1 VTGRARKKV
10 RLATDS
16 SADEQPKLCPSAP
29 PNAEGSVAFGIVG
42 GTAEQPV
49 VSYLD
54 EPLPV
59 TPELLQLARPVRPT
73 EVFRF
78 AAPCAEGG
86 CRHFDG
92 ANCRLGR
99 KLAEN
104 VPTDRQRLP
113 ACRLRPSCRWWHEQG
128 RAACLRCPLVVTTPH
143 GASEALLQAAD
154 PATA

>member
-1 VTGRARKKV
+1 MTNPAPGAEP
-10 RLATDS
+10 AAAG
-16 SADEQPKLCPSAP
+16 SAADRPKLCPSAQP
-29 PNAEGSVAFGIVG
+29 DMEGAVAFGVVG
-42 GTAEQPV
+42 GTAEEPA
-49 VSYLD
+49 VSYLRD
-54 EPLPV
+54 PLPV

-92 ANCRLGR
+92 ESCQLGR

-104 VPTDRQRLP
+104 VPSDRRELP
-113 ACRLRPSCRWWHEQG
+113 ACRLRPRCRWWHERG
-128 RAACLRCPLVVTTPH
+128 RAACFRCPLVVTTH
-143 GASEALLQAAD
+143 YGAGEALREAAD